1 MQEVLGFVGPSGSGK
16 SYHAIELASELNA
29 DLILDDG
36 LLITVNGRIIGGIS
50 AKLQPTK
57 VGAIKTA
64 LFTETFHYKEALK
77 ILEGSKSNTVL
88 ILGTSNK
95 MVEKIADRLNLLPIH
110 KIINITD
117 IADNDQIRI
126 AKYHRKQLGKHLI
139 PAPTIEV
146 SKTFPDTLLES
157 IQTFLKIN
165 KAPKRKMLEQTI
177 IRPHFSYL
185 GRIIITEKAIEDL
198 IRGIL
203 KINSEINK
211 INNIK
216 IKCENGN
223 AVISVHINTFY
234 GVSIMQFAEVI
245 QKDLKREIEKYTEF
259 NIININVVV
268 DNLVFGQTLIRTGNI
283 DRV

>member
-1 MQEVLGFVGPSGSGK
+1 MQEVLAFVGPSGSGK
-16 SYHAIELASELNA
+16 SYHAIELASELNV
-29 DLILDDG
+29 DLIIDDG

-64 LFTETFHYKEALK
+64 LFTETFHCKEALK
-77 ILEGSKSNTVL
+77 ILQDSQPNTLL

-95 MVEKIADRLNLLPIH
+95 MVEKIADRLNLPPIR
-110 KIINITD
+110 KIINITEVV
-117 IADNDQIRI
+117 DNNQIRI
-126 AKYHRKQLGKHLI
+126 AKYHRKQLGKHVI
-139 PAPTIEV
+139 PAPAIEV
-146 SKTFPDTLLES
+146 SKTFPNTLLES

-165 KAPKRKMLEQTI
+165 KVTKTKTKMLEQTI

-203 KINSEINK
+203 KTNSKIHKINS
-211 INNIK
+211 IK

-223 AVISVHINTFY
+223 AIIAVHLDTFY
-234 GVSIMQFAEVI
+234 GVGIKRFAEVI
-245 QKDLKREIEKYTEF
+245 QKDLKRDIEKYTEF
-259 NIININVVV
+259 NVININVVV
-268 DNLVFGQTLIRTGNI
+268 DNLVFGHTLIRTGRNK
-283 DRV
+283 